1 MNLDR
6 LRSAESDFLHRY
18 PGGFANEEIQ
28 RMVARRHNVGR
39 LSEFARAELGRDA
52 FSQPGRVLDAVG
64 SIVARS
70 SMVSRFEKPRF
81 RDFVAGLHR
90 SEREALVAAYKRLL
104 HGNRERGFTEL
115 VEILAEGKLAKW
127 SLVTIV
133 PYQYRPESEVFVK
146 PTTTKRVIRTF
157 QLEGLE
163 YAPRPSWAFYA
174 RYRDAV
180 LEMKAQVDPSLGPNN
195 AAFTGFLMMTMEGR
209 L

>member
-1 MNLDR
+1 MNIER
-6 LRSAESDFLHRY
+6 LHRAESEFLHRY

-28 RMVARRHNVGR
+28 RVVARRHNVGR
-39 LSEFARAELGRDA
+39 LSEFARAELGRSA
-52 FSQPGRVLDAVG
+52 FTRPGQVLDAIG
-64 SIVARS
+64 AIVARS

-90 SEREALVAAYKRLL
+90 DDREALVMAYKRLL
-104 HGNRERGFTEL
+104 HGGRERGFTEL

-133 PYQYRPESEVFVK
+133 PYQYWPDREVFVK
-146 PTTTKRVIRTF
+146 PTTTKQVIRTF
-157 QLEGLE
+157 ELEGLE
-163 YAPRPSWAFYA
+163 YSPRPSWDFYA
-174 RYRDAV
+174 RYRDVV
-180 LEMKAQVDPSLGPNN
+180 LTMKEAVDPSLGPNN